1 MGTQYKVEK
10 SMSEGVIILYS
21 VAEVGVGNG
30 DRKVLTE
37 QRPEGAESHTDICRD
52 CVQAEQA
59 AKARSWRSCE
69 CSGNE
74 EKALSWSTTRKM
86 VHSPIT

>member
-1 MGTQYKVEK
+1 MPEA
-10 SMSEGVIILYS
+10 IILYS

-37 QRPEGAESHTDICRD
+37 QKPEGTESHTDICRD

-69 CSGNE
+69 CSGNK
-74 EKALSWSTTRKM
+74 EKALSWSMTRKM